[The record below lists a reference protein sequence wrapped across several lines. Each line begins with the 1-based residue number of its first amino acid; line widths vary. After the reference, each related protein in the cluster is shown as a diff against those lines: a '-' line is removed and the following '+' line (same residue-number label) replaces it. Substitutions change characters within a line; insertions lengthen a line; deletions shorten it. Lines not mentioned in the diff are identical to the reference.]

1 MKKTRFRLISDG
13 TRYNTPKGSRSFLSF
28 RLLEGSSGMVASRE
42 TIILARYLQ
51 QTKVIRHLAY
61 GIDMFVSSESLAY
74 REHAFM
80 FEGLETLAVTSEYE
94 PTLELF
100 YAIAQMMHRNPDL
113 RSILFDCKFA
123 ESMSGQWSLVDL
135 ICDTSLENRPVF
147 VWPNLSHLVLRFW
160 KGELWKSAEQVELLT
175 KFLVDHPELET
186 LILQETCLEDSQSET
201 AQQLSLSPYPNS
213 LPVLE
218 RLIGSPRLI
227 AGVLESKAACSSV
240 KRVVGNSEEG
250 FDQDNAKIPYI
261 DRIMGALAN
270 APKNQV
276 NRLRLEVPQLDREVY
291 ARIARVAPQ
300 VRFLEFLRPFVADT
314 TTPNA
319 EDFSPQIDIPDALKN
334 YPNLE
339 IIGGHIVK
347 DFAAA
352 LECDHEEAVL
362 ALAKQVPAIQAIHEG
377 DGRVIII
384 HRDSGREVT
393 LIESPRFLNN
403 DDFDWVTFDTDWRHR
418 LVSRRELKRLRGL
431 GQSETLHLSHT
442 NLYGF
447 VTNYTSEVDALIPEA
462 ESLAQS
468 GQLQAAIDKLL
479 VLEKQ
484 ARNSADAASTSRL
497 LVAIVKLCRAAQRF
511 DLVNS
516 NITLLA
522 KKHGQL
528 KAATQAMVEEAMT
541 YLPDL
546 ESDRAKWLELIEAL
560 RSVTEG
566 KIFLETSRAR
576 VTLALSL
583 HHERL
588 VAQASDPS
596 EALKSAQTASDLLS
610 ELQVETY
617 SSMTRRE
624 KTEFLLEQMRLLV
637 LVANMKARPVRAK
650 RAKPSGSRSGL
661 EAGKVNEGFLKEAE
675 NEDLKLKYYEL
686 MIKYALHN
694 ASYLDAAKHYYKVWE
709 TPSIKAETEG
719 RGRSTLEYIV
729 YYVVLA
735 SHSNEQSDM
744 LHRLYNDP
752 ELAKLDLQ
760 YNLAK
765 CFVTRELMRWPGI
778 EGLYGAQLRET
789 SVFGRAK
796 DGEKRWE
803 DLHMRVIEHNIR
815 VVSVY
820 YTRITL
826 DRLTGLLDLPL
837 AQTEETLCKLVVD
850 GSVWARIDRPK
861 GIVNF
866 RKPRTADDVLNA
878 WSADVSKMMGLVE
891 KASMGIN
898 AELAARAKLGASS

>member
-1 MKKTRFRLISDG
+1 MPKRLPEEILSKISKLVGEESTFDLKPLSLVSRQWHSVVAPTLLSTVSISSLGKLVELCDQIVEYHSRGNGPKSSVANYTKTLIVSGITNGDADSHLG
-13 TRYNTPKGSRSFLSF
+13 LEDLGEQPRGPDEGDEEDAIPPDIQMEPDTIRQKVHAAFSHFV
-28 RLLEGSSGMVASRE
+28 LLEGFEWYGRFAGDYHLV
-42 TIILARYLQ
+42 RYLQ
-51 QTKVIRHLAY
+51 RAKVIRHLAY

-74 REHAFM
+74 REHAFR

-123 ESMSGQWSLVDL
+123 ESMSGQWSLVDF

-160 KGELWKSAEQVELLT
+160 KGELWQSAEQVELLT
-175 KFLVDHPELET
+175 KFLVDHPGLET

-240 KRVVGNSEEG
+240 KRVVDNSEEG

-431 GQSETLHLSHT
+431 GQSE
-442 NLYGF
+442 NL
-447 VTNYTSEVDALIPEA
+447 
-462 ESLAQS
+462 
-468 GQLQAAIDKLL
+468 LL
-479 VLEKQ
+479 V
-484 ARNSADAASTSRL
+484 
-497 LVAIVKLCRAAQRF
+497 
-511 DLVNS
+511 
-516 NITLLA
+516 
-522 KKHGQL
+522 
-528 KAATQAMVEEAMT
+528 
-541 YLPDL
+541 
-546 ESDRAKWLELIEAL
+546 
-560 RSVTEG
+560 
-566 KIFLETSRAR
+566 
-576 VTLALSL
+576 
-583 HHERL
+583 
-588 VAQASDPS
+588 
-596 EALKSAQTASDLLS
+596 
-610 ELQVETY
+610 
-617 SSMTRRE
+617 
-624 KTEFLLEQMRLLV
+624 
-637 LVANMKARPVRAK
+637 
-650 RAKPSGSRSGL
+650 
-661 EAGKVNEGFLKEAE
+661 
-675 NEDLKLKYYEL
+675 
-686 MIKYALHN
+686 
-694 ASYLDAAKHYYKVWE
+694 SY
-709 TPSIKAETEG
+709 
-719 RGRSTLEYIV
+719 
-729 YYVVLA
+729 
-735 SHSNEQSDM
+735 
-744 LHRLYNDP
+744 
-752 ELAKLDLQ
+752 
-760 YNLAK
+760 
-765 CFVTRELMRWPGI
+765 
-778 EGLYGAQLRET
+778 
-789 SVFGRAK
+789 
-796 DGEKRWE
+796 
-803 DLHMRVIEHNIR
+803 
-815 VVSVY
+815 
-820 YTRITL
+820 
-826 DRLTGLLDLPL
+826 
-837 AQTEETLCKLVVD
+837 
-850 GSVWARIDRPK
+850 
-861 GIVNF
+861 
-866 RKPRTADDVLNA
+866 
-878 WSADVSKMMGLVE
+878 
-891 KASMGIN
+891 
-898 AELAARAKLGASS
+898 

>member
-1 MKKTRFRLISDG
+1 MAFRGGPYSPVNIEYHSCGNGPKSSVANYTKTLIVSGITNGDADSHLG
-13 TRYNTPKGSRSFLSF
+13 LEDLGEQPRGPDEGDEEDAIPPDIQMEPDTIRQKVHAAFSHFV
-28 RLLEGSSGMVASRE
+28 LLEGFEWYGRFAGDYH
-42 TIILARYLQ
+42 LARYLQ

-74 REHAFM
+74 FGPAFM

-175 KFLVDHPELET
+175 KFLVDHPGLET

-240 KRVVGNSEEG
+240 KRVVDNSEEG

-276 NRLRLEVPQLDREVY
+276 NRLRLEVPQLDREFY

-431 GQSETLHLSHT
+431 GQSENPSLPLIGASTRKRLPDAYAF
-442 NLYGF
+442 LYL
-447 VTNYTSEVDALIPEA
+447 TRCLLKTKSRRKVDALIPEA
-462 ESLAQS
+462 ESLAQ
-468 GQLQAAIDKLL
+468 
-479 VLEKQ
+479 
-484 ARNSADAASTSRL
+484 SADAASTSRL

-566 KIFLETSRAR
+566 KTSRAR

-637 LVANMKARPVRAK
+637 LVANMKAETGKSQEGEAEWIKVRVGG
-650 RAKPSGSRSGL
+650 R
-661 EAGKVNEGFLKEAE
+661 KVNEGFLKEAE

-719 RGRSTLEYIV
+719 RGRS
-729 YYVVLA
+729 
-735 SHSNEQSDM
+735 
-744 LHRLYNDP
+744 
-752 ELAKLDLQ
+752 
-760 YNLAK
+760 
-765 CFVTRELMRWPGI
+765 LMRWPGI

-803 DLHMRVIEHNIR
+803 DLHMRVIE
-815 VVSVY
+815 
-820 YTRITL
+820 
-826 DRLTGLLDLPL
+826 LTGLLDLPL

>member
-1 MKKTRFRLISDG
+1 MSS
-13 TRYNTPKGSRSFLSF
+13 SRSRLVRYLAVLPTHMPTPGHGGRFVTPTYLAVLPTHMPTPGHGGRHLGLEDLGEQPRGPDEGDEEDAIPPDIQMEPDTIRQKVHAAFSHF
-28 RLLEGSSGMVASRE
+28 VLLEGFEWYGRFAGDYH
-42 TIILARYLQ
+42 LARYLQ

-160 KGELWKSAEQVELLT
+160 KGELWQSAEQVELLT
-175 KFLVDHPELET
+175 KFLVDHPGLET

-240 KRVVGNSEEG
+240 KRVVDNSEEG

-377 DGRVIII
+377 DGR
-384 HRDSGREVT
+384 
-393 LIESPRFLNN
+393 
-403 DDFDWVTFDTDWRHR
+403 
-418 LVSRRELKRLRGL
+418 
-431 GQSETLHLSHT
+431 
-442 NLYGF
+442 
-447 VTNYTSEVDALIPEA
+447 
-462 ESLAQS
+462 S

-588 VAQASDPS
+588 VAQASDTS

-637 LVANMKARPVRAK
+637 LVANMKAETGKSQEGEAEWIKVRVGG
-650 RAKPSGSRSGL
+650 R
-661 EAGKVNEGFLKEAE
+661 KVNEGFLKEAE